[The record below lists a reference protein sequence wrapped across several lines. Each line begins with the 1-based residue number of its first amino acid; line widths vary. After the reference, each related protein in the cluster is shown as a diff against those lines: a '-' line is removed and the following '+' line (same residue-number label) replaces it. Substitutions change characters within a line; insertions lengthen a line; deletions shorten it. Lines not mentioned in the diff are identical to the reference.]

1 MFFHNP
7 IPLLG
12 TQNVCA
18 FLPTLSVLEF
28 LSGFWLVFFLPQHL
42 AKIFIV
48 DIWSFKSSKEDQP
61 ELTETSEWMPIPNLN
76 GIANPLQIKLISY
89 SVVLV
94 CFQLAGLVLPGLHR
108 ALDLSSSHFGAVH
121 YTLLLGHCCAC
132 TALPRQPAGGN
143 LVKHPGAFRY
153 YSLFKIGISEVH
165 SSASKHESR
174 TFPSFLVSLFE
185 MKNHDPW
192 EEKNLEVMFCVID
205 ACAGE
210 HLEIQSVKAKLAFSK
225 GLGTIPSKWPWDEKF
240 RPLRCAS

>member
-1 MFFHNP
+1 
-7 IPLLG
+7 
-12 TQNVCA
+12 
-18 FLPTLSVLEF
+18 
-28 LSGFWLVFFLPQHL
+28 
-42 AKIFIV
+42 
-48 DIWSFKSSKEDQP
+48 
-61 ELTETSEWMPIPNLN
+61 MPIPNLY
-76 GIANPLQIKLISY
+76 GIANLLQIKLISY
-89 SVVLV
+89 PIVLV

-174 TFPSFLVSLFE
+174 TFPPFLVSLFE

-192 EEKNLEVMFCVID
+192 EEKNLEVMFSDIS
-205 ACAGE
+205 AYAGG
-210 HLEIQSVKAKLAFSK
+210 HLDIENVKAKLAFSK
-225 GLGTIPSKWPWDEKF
+225 GLETILSKS
-240 RPLRCAS
+240 LLMII